1 MDQVKLPEQS
11 MMASM
16 QTFDSIFEFA
26 LDVNVINMDTIES
39 FGLILQNLKLI
50 CVNITKSKVNIAT
63 VIPKFNISPQNP
75 K

>member
-39 FGLILQNLKLI
+39 FG
-50 CVNITKSKVNIAT
+50 
-63 VIPKFNISPQNP
+63 
-75 K
+75 